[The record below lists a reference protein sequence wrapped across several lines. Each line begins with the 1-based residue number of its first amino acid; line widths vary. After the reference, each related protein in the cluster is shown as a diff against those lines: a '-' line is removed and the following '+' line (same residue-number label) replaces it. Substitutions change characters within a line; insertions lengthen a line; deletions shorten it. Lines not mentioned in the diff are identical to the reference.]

1 MSSSS
6 YSLRSLSGAN
16 LDSLLTSYG
25 AATSGSTERKR
36 ERLQRFVN
44 SQVDRDISDVRLANT
59 RRNEQERVQTHVHAR
74 SQELRR
80 SSRLAARESEI
91 CPSPSSAPAF
101 SPVRRPT
108 PPSLP
113 STQRMTTRSMTRA
126 AAPPPPPRRTQ
137 DVASQRSAARAALQR
152 IHEILAGYLA

>member
-59 RRNEQERVQTHVHAR
+59 RRNEQERVQTQV
-74 SQELRR
+74 QELRR